1 LLVRAGQLVQL
12 VNKVTSLILQLYMP
26 MAVQLVVLV
35 LGPAQRAAVVVQ
47 LDMLEQ
53 AVPVPM
59 QQAIKVSKHL
69 QLQEHILGLFQLA

>member
-1 LLVRAGQLVQL
+1 
-12 VNKVTSLILQLYMP
+12 

-35 LGPAQRAAVVVQ
+35 PGPAHRAVVVVQ
-47 LDMLEQ
+47 QVMLEQ

-69 QLQEHILGLFQLA
+69 QLQEHILGSSQLE